1 MLPRLRLRPASLLF
15 RTSLTLGVSALAIAA
30 ISIWALSQFVI
41 APIAEQSAEDEAALL
56 VLSAQTWVELPPPA
70 RPYYELEL
78 FESHQLV
85 LSPERRPLQLVV
97 DPGGSLGLLESAL
110 SKRLREPIGLFQ
122 GDDLIWAEIPMGGV
136 MLQLGFAPDRGAAAP
151 WSVVLV
157 IFAAGA
163 VIVFFASLL
172 IVQRIVR
179 PLEAVAS
186 SAEAF
191 RGGAEFDRLPE
202 TGPQELVALT
212 RSFNT
217 MAEEISALL
226 ANRTTLLAGVSHD
239 LRTPLAR
246 MRLVLELMGDGID
259 GDLRERMARNMDA
272 MEALL
277 SKGLKFARGLAEG
290 QAETVELGA
299 HLARLVNTQA
309 EPLLSF
315 ENRLREPRTVRLAV
329 EALDRVL
336 ENLMNNA
343 LAYSGAPVVL
353 RLKESAKGLKVQ
365 VLDRGPGI
373 PEGERQRVFQ
383 PFYRLEQ
390 SRSLATGGSGLG
402 LAIVKQLCDA
412 QGWRIE
418 VTEHGGGGGAVFTV
432 TLPPSVQAA

>member
-1 MLPRLRLRPASLLF
+1 MRSWPRLRPASLLF
-15 RTSLTLGVSALAIAA
+15 RTSLTLGVSALAIAV

-78 FESHQLV
+78 FESHELV
-85 LSPERRPLQLVV
+85 LSPERRPLEPVF
-97 DPGGSLGLLESAL
+97 DPGGSLGLLQNAL
-110 SKRLREPIGLFQ
+110 SDRLREPIGLFE
-122 GDDLIWAEIPMGGV
+122 GDDLTWAEIPMGGV
-136 MLQLGFAPDRGAAAP
+136 MLQLGFAPDRGEAAP

-172 IVQRIVR
+172 IVRRIVR
-179 PLEAVAS
+179 PLEAVAR
-186 SAEAF
+186 SAQGF
-191 RGGAEFDRLPE
+191 RGGAEFERLPE

-217 MAEEISALL
+217 MAEEISTLL

-246 MRLVLELMGDGID
+246 MRLVLELMGDGVD
-259 GDLRERMARNMDA
+259 GDLRERMVRNMDA

-290 QAETVELGA
+290 QARTVELGA
-299 HLARLVNTQA
+299 HLAMLVDTQA
-309 EPLLSF
+309 QPLLSF
-315 ENRLREPRTVRLAV
+315 ESRLREPRTVKLAV

-343 LAYSGAPVVL
+343 LAYSEAPVVL

-390 SRSLATGGSGLG
+390 SRSVATGGSGLG

-412 QGWRIE
+412 QGWSIE

-432 TLPPSVQAA
+432 TLPPSVQEP

>member
-1 MLPRLRLRPASLLF
+1 MLSRPRLRPASLLF
-15 RTSLTLGVSALAIAA
+15 RTSLTLGVSALAIAV

-78 FESHQLV
+78 FESHELV
-85 LSPERRPLQLVV
+85 LSPERRPLEPVV
-97 DPGGSLGLLESAL
+97 DPGGSLGLLQNAL
-110 SKRLREPIGLFQ
+110 SDRLREPIGLFE
-122 GDDLIWAEIPMGGV
+122 GDDLTWAEIPMGGV
-136 MLQLGFAPDRGAAAP
+136 MLQLGFAPDRGEAAP

-172 IVQRIVR
+172 IVRRIVR
-179 PLEAVAS
+179 PLEAVAQ
-186 SAEAF
+186 SAQGF
-191 RGGAEFDRLPE
+191 RGGAEFERLPE

-217 MAEEISALL
+217 MAEEISTLL

-246 MRLVLELMGDGID
+246 MRLVLELMGDGVD

-290 QAETVELGA
+290 QARTVELGA
-299 HLARLVNTQA
+299 HLAALVETQA
-309 EPLLSF
+309 QPLLSF
-315 ENRLREPRTVRLAV
+315 ENRLREPRTVKVAV

-343 LAYSGAPVVL
+343 LAYSEAPVVL

-390 SRSLATGGSGLG
+390 SRSVATGGSGLG

-412 QGWRIE
+412 QGWSIE
-418 VTEHGGGGGAVFTV
+418 VTEHGGGGGSVFTV
-432 TLPPSVQAA
+432 TLPPSVQVP

>member
-1 MLPRLRLRPASLLF
+1 MAAWPRLRPASLLF
-15 RTSLTLGVSALAIAA
+15 RTSLTLGVSALAIAL

-41 APIAEQSAEDEAALL
+41 SPIAAQSAEDEAALL
-56 VLSAQTWVELPPPA
+56 VLSTQTWVELPPQA

-78 FESHQLV
+78 FESHNLV
-85 LSPERRPLQLVV
+85 LSPERRRLEPVEA
-97 DPGGSLGLLESAL
+97 PSGSLALLQSAL
-110 SKRLREPIGLFQ
+110 SERLREPIGLFQ
-122 GDDLIWAEIPMGGV
+122 GDDLMWAEIPMGGV
-136 MLQLGFAPDRGAAAP
+136 ILQLGFAPDRGAAAP

-179 PLEAVAS
+179 PLDAVAR
-186 SAEAF
+186 SAQAF

-246 MRLVLELMGDGID
+246 MRLVLELMGEAVDP
-259 GDLRERMARNMDA
+259 DLRGRMERNMDA

-290 QAETVELGA
+290 QARTIELAA
-299 HLARLVNTQA
+299 HLEALVQTQHQPELRFESRLPGPKSVT
-309 EPLLSF
+309 
-315 ENRLREPRTVRLAV
+315 LAT

-343 LAYSGAPVVL
+343 LAYGKGPVVL
-353 RLKESAKGLKVQ
+353 RVKESAKGLKIQ

-373 PEGERQRVFQ
+373 PESERQKVFQ
-383 PFYRLEQ
+383 PFYRLEH
-390 SRSLATGGSGLG
+390 SRSVVTGGSGLG

-412 QGWRIE
+412 QGWRVE
-418 VTEHGGGGGAVFTV
+418 LTEHGGGGGAVFTV
-432 TLPPSVQAA
+432 TLPLSVVSA